1 MTEIIGNDW
10 LVWLLNI
17 GIIFVMIGFVWK
29 LLSKNLRFVTYFDIN
44 EGNQHELNYFVTIK
58 KKQLDDIVDSYKWDE
73 YDEYENRATEYMELL
88 FDNLTEKHQGKVRSH
103 KFWKELTRGQKI
115 FWSYLAFEGE
125 VDNGG
130 LFQFLHN
137 KPEHLHSARQVMV
150 ELNQTKLLKDYD
162 IFLDEI
168 QRKNRKLSWNSWLSN
183 NPFASTKNRIQS
195 FSDGYKILES
205 PKLISSYFYS
215 DEFKKQWDKS
225 MCDYIESN
233 YGQFAVIE

>member
-1 MTEIIGNDW
+1 MTEIIRNDW

>member
-1 MTEIIGNDW
+1 MTEIIRNDW

-29 LLSKNLRFVTYFDIN
+29 LSSKNLRFVTYFDIN